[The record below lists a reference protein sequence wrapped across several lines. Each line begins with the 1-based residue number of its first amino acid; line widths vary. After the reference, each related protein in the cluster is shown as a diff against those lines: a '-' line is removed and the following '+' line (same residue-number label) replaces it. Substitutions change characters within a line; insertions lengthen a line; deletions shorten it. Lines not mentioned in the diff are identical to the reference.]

1 MRSFG
6 IRTMLIAVVM
16 AAGGMMLGAAPAAA
30 QATRTW
36 VSGVGDDVNP
46 CSRTAPCKTF
56 PGAIS
61 KTAAG
66 GEINC
71 LDPGGFGAVTIVK
84 SITIDCT
91 ETLAGILVAGTNGVT
106 INTTTD
112 PNAVVVLRGLIIDG
126 GPPGSN
132 SLQGVRIVEAAKVVI
147 ENVRIFNFSGT
158 PGRGIT
164 MDGSAVDTQLTVINS
179 TIDNNSGGGILISP
193 GGNHTASVDLENVR
207 LLNNGSAGFAMTT
220 AAGSSAL
227 MARVTN
233 STIAGGN
240 TTGTSGIIAKATTG
254 AATIVV
260 KSSSISGNPLYGINS
275 NGAGATVR
283 VGDTAIS
290 GNGTA
295 LNSAGTGKVETFG
308 DNDVT
313 SNTNPGAF
321 TGTVPQS

>member
-1 MRSFG
+1 MSH
-6 IRTMLIAVVM
+6 IAKRLMILVGALF
-16 AAGGMMLGAAPAAA
+16 AASMFYSSPAAA

-84 SITIDCT
+84 SMTIDCG

-112 PNAVVVLRGLIIDG
+112 PNSRVTLRGLIIDG

-132 SLQGVRIVEAAKVVI
+132 SLQAVRVVEAGVVTI
-147 ENVRIFNFSGT
+147 ENSRLFNFSGT

-164 MDGSAVDTQLTVINS
+164 VDGTAANTQLFVVNS
-179 TIDNNSGGGILISP
+179 TIDNNSGGGIVLSP
-193 GGNHTASVDLENVR
+193 GGGFTAAVTLKNVR
-207 LLNNGSAGFAMTT
+207 LLNNGTAQLFITT
-220 AAGSSAL
+220 ASGASAVSATVIDSEL
-227 MARVTN
+227 
-233 STIAGGN
+233 AGGGV
-240 TTGTSGIIAKATTG
+240 TGTAGVSAKALTG
-254 AATIVV
+254 TATVLV
-260 KSSSISGNPLYGINS
+260 KSSSVTGNPGAGLNA
-275 NGAGATVR
+275 NGAGAAIR
-283 VGDTAIS
+283 VGDTAINN
-290 GNGTA
+290 NGTGMNTA
-295 LNSAGTGKVETFG
+295 NSGKIESYG

-313 SNTNPGAF
+313 GNTVPGAF
-321 TGTVPQS
+321 TATIPQS